1 MSPIHPPIQGGNLF
15 FFLVGFCLCDTPSH
29 TGRKP
34 KIPFIHRGS
43 FLIHP
48 PIQGGNDL
56 CQFLKIFIQD
66 TPSHTGRK
74 RKAEQGVAASTRYTL
89 PYREETQQI
98 TVCINIHSI
107 HPPIQGGNT
116 QCLCGFQ
123 PPQTP
128 RCAICTNSILSLL
141 ICHFFNVL
149 ADFYKKSFHP
159 KYRKFYQYVF
169 LKVLLHSPVHSSRCG
184 SNFHPI
190 RILSKHGPRH
200 PK

>member
-1 MSPIHPPIQGGNLF
+1 MINKLFPVRTTIHPPIQGGNFPTTLA
-15 FFLVGFCLCDTPSH
+15 VSVSYDTPSH
-29 TGRKP
+29 TGRKQYSDV
-34 KIPFIHRGS
+34 S
-43 FLIHP
+43 FWK
-48 PIQGGNDL
+48 D
-56 CQFLKIFIQD
+56 
-66 TPSHTGRK
+66 
-74 RKAEQGVAASTRYTL
+74 AA
-89 PYREETQQI
+89 
-98 TVCINIHSI
+98 I

-128 RCAICTNSILSLL
+128 RCAICTNSIFSLL

>member
-1 MSPIHPPIQGGNLF
+1 MPAYKY
-15 FFLVGFCLCDTPSH
+15 DTPSH
-29 TGRKP
+29 TGRK
-34 KIPFIHRGS
+34 
-43 FLIHP
+43 LP
-48 PIQGGNDL
+48 PI
-56 CQFLKIFIQD
+56 
-66 TPSHTGRK
+66 
-74 RKAEQGVAASTRYTL
+74 GVSISSLRYTL
-89 PYREETQQI
+89 PYREETGKMDAALYFE
-98 TVCINIHSI
+98 VI

-123 PPQTP
+123 PRQTP